1 MEETFNG
8 ISGLATQSVGLAG
21 LAALAGPDGG
31 RAVMFAFDRSPF
43 PIVAGLAVLLLGAV
57 MTNSTVSSQPSTDRS
72 EAQQVADLDTR
83 YQAAV
88 EANDA
93 ATMAGILH
101 AEFELVLGDGRRFT
115 REQLLHAAQARESV
129 YERQVEDTGTQT
141 VRVVGDT
148 AIVTARLWSR
158 GQGPRGPFEHRLWF
172 SDTYVRTPEGWRY
185 LFGQASL
192 PLP

>member
-1 MEETFNG
+1 
-8 ISGLATQSVGLAG
+8 
-21 LAALAGPDGG
+21 
-31 RAVMFAFDRSPF
+31 MFAFDRSPVPVVSGF
-43 PIVAGLAVLLLGAV
+43 AVLLLGAV
-57 MTNSTVSSQPSTDRS
+57 MTKQPVSSQPSVDRS
-72 EAQQVADLDTR
+72 DVQQVAELDTR

-93 ATMAGILH
+93 ATMADILH
-101 AEFELVLGDGRRFT
+101 PQFELVLGDGRRLT
-115 REQLLHAAQARESV
+115 REHLLRSAQTRESL

-141 VRVVGDT
+141 VHVVGDT

-158 GQGPRGPFEHRLWF
+158 GRGPKGPFEYRLWF

-192 PLP
+192 PLPGR

>member
-1 MEETFNG
+1 
-8 ISGLATQSVGLAG
+8 
-21 LAALAGPDGG
+21 
-31 RAVMFAFDRSPF
+31 MFAFDRSPV
-43 PIVAGLAVLLLGAV
+43 PVVAGLAVLLLGAN
-57 MTNSTVSSQPSTDRS
+57 MAHQPASSQPSGKVSD
-72 EAQQVADLDTR
+72 AQQIAAIDTH

-101 AEFELVLGDGRRFT
+101 PEFELVLGDGRRFT
-115 REQLLHAAQARESV
+115 REDLLRAARLRESV
-129 YERQVEDTGTQT
+129 YARQAEDPGTQT

-148 AIVTARLWSR
+148 AIVTARLWSQGR
-158 GQGPRGPFEHRLWF
+158 GPRGPFEYRLWF

-192 PLP
+192 PLPGTGVAPQ

>member
-1 MEETFNG
+1 
-8 ISGLATQSVGLAG
+8 
-21 LAALAGPDGG
+21 
-31 RAVMFAFDRSPF
+31 MFAFDRSPA
-43 PIVAGLAVLLLGAV
+43 PVVAGLTVVLLGAI
-57 MTNSTVSSQPSTDRS
+57 MTNSPVSSQPSAALGD
-72 EAQQVADLDTR
+72 AQQVADLDTR

-101 AEFELVLGDGRRFT
+101 PQFELVLGDGRRFT
-115 REQLLHAAQARESV
+115 RDQLLHGARVRESV

-158 GQGPRGPFEHRLWF
+158 GQGPRGPFEYRLWF

>member
-1 MEETFNG
+1 
-8 ISGLATQSVGLAG
+8 
-21 LAALAGPDGG
+21 
-31 RAVMFAFDRSPF
+31 MFAFDRSPI
-43 PIVAGLAVLLLGAV
+43 PVLTAVALLLFGVV
-57 MTNSTVSSQPSTDRS
+57 MTNPPASSKPSIGTSD
-72 EAQQVADLDTR
+72 AQQVADIDTR

-115 REQLLHAAQARESV
+115 REQLLHAARSRELE
-129 YERQVEDTGTQT
+129 YQRQVEDTGTQT

-148 AIVTARLWSR
+148 AIVTARLWSQGR
-158 GQGPRGPFEHRLWF
+158 GPRGPFEHRLWF
-172 SDTYVRTPEGWRY
+172 SDTYVRTPDGWRY

>member
-1 MEETFNG
+1 MEETWHGNTWN
-8 ISGLATQSVGLAG
+8 AAG
-21 LAALAGPDGG
+21 RAGDLRDDGG
-31 RAVMFAFDRSPF
+31 CAVMFAFDRSPA
-43 PIVAGLAVLLLGAV
+43 PVVAGLAVLLLGAA
-57 MTNSTVSSQPSTDRS
+57 MTHQPVSSQTSVERS
-72 EAQQVADLDTR
+72 DAEQVAELDTR

-93 ATMAGILH
+93 ATMADILH
-101 AEFELVLGDGRRFT
+101 PQFELVLGDGRRVT
-115 REQLLHAAQARESV
+115 REILLRAARTRESL

-158 GQGPRGPFEHRLWF
+158 GRGPRGPFEYRLWF
-172 SDTYVRTPEGWRY
+172 SDTYVRTPKGWQY

-192 PLP
+192 PLPGP

>member
-1 MEETFNG
+1 MTYPPV
-8 ISGLATQSVGLAG
+8 SLPPSDAG
-21 LAALAGPDGG
+21 SD
-31 RAVMFAFDRSPF
+31 
-43 PIVAGLAVLLLGAV
+43 
-57 MTNSTVSSQPSTDRS
+57 
-72 EAQQVADLDTR
+72 AQQVAQIDTR

-93 ATMAGILH
+93 ATMAHILH
-101 AEFELVLGDGRRFT
+101 PNFELVLGDGRHLT
-115 REQLLHAAQARESV
+115 REHLLHAARTRELQ
-129 YERQVEDTGTQT
+129 YEAQVEDPGTQT

-158 GQGPRGPFEHRLWF
+158 GRGPRGPFEYRLWF
-172 SDTYVRTPEGWRY
+172 SDTYVRTPEGWQY